1 MTRHM
6 KIYLGVVLLQNE
18 PRVILV
24 KRSLLQRIDV
34 HQGRV
39 ATFTCLARRQ
49 DHSLVVGSHLW
60 TWSSDDLFLLNA
72 LFMLI
77 KCHIRVSQ
85 LLLDTPVDRRGCLD
99 AHTELFFHLFRNG
112 HRFLI
117 LDRGSLCDFLARLDF
132 LELFLSA
139 TCKYDLICST

>member
-1 MTRHM
+1 MTWHL

-18 PRVILV
+18 PWVILV
-24 KRSLLQRIDV
+24 MRRLLQRIDV

-60 TWSSDDLFLLNA
+60 TWSSDDLFLLDA

-77 KCHIRVSQ
+77 KCHI
-85 LLLDTPVDRRGCLD
+85 
-99 AHTELFFHLFRNG
+99 
-112 HRFLI
+112 
-117 LDRGSLCDFLARLDF
+117 
-132 LELFLSA
+132 
-139 TCKYDLICST
+139 